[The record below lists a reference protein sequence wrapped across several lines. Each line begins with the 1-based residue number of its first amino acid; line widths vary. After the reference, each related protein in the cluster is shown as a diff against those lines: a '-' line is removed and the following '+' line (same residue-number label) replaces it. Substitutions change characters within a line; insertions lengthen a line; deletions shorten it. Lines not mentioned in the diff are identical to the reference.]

1 MGAGSGGEPVG
12 LGALLTWFLLLFL
25 TLSSP
30 FPLATGDHPED
41 LMLEQ
46 FASIGGGDEFTAVK
60 PWKGQIAAP
69 TKPMTSNPMVGGL
82 CWRGDLCKRCNG
94 VQFLWCV
101 VGGLVQVVSGGVSL
115 FSVILLVGDGGRC
128 WVDTGA

>member
-12 LGALLTWFLLLFL
+12 LGALLTWFLLFVL

-82 CWRGDLCKRCNG
+82 CWRGDLCERCNG
-94 VQFLWCV
+94 VTV
-101 VGGLVQVVSGGVSL
+101 VVVCGGWFGTGGVRWCL
-115 FSVILLVGDGGRC
+115 TVSVILLVGGGGRC

>member
-1 MGAGSGGEPVG
+1 
-12 LGALLTWFLLLFL
+12 
-25 TLSSP
+25 
-30 FPLATGDHPED
+30 
-41 LMLEQ
+41 MLEQ

-82 CWRGDLCKRCNG
+82 CWRGDLCERCNG
-94 VQFLWCV
+94 VQFLWWV